1 MIKEAIYKYRIKFSK
16 CSASITHHEMRR
28 MIKDAI
34 VSSGLKYARSKNH
47 PRFNLGPCAG
57 AGEASLCEYADI
69 CLIQES
75 RLDIIASSL
84 APHIIGGYKVA
95 DIKEIPFMLSSV
107 EFLADFAMYNIKGVK
122 ADMEKF
128 SAFRKIECEIEH
140 GNGIKEIKNI
150 KPFIFSI
157 ELNGDEIEIII
168 KLNVLRGISMRQ
180 ILMMLPGFEVNE
192 HELEILRSA
201 LFWQNG
207 RGAFEII

>member
-28 MIKDAI
+28 MVKDAI
-34 VSSGLKYARSKNH
+34 AKSGLKYAQSKNH
-47 PRFNLGPCAG
+47 PRFNLGPGAG
-57 AGEASLCEYADI
+57 SGEASLCEYADI
-69 CLIQES
+69 CLTQES
-75 RLDIIASSL
+75 GLDTIASSL
-84 APHIIGGYKVA
+84 ASHINGGYKIE

-122 ADMEKF
+122 ADTEKF
-128 SAFRKIECEIEH
+128 SACRKIEYEIEY
-140 GNGIKEIKNI
+140 GNGIKEIKDI

-157 ELNGDEIEIII
+157 KLNGNEVEIII

-180 ILMMLPGFEVNE
+180 ILAMLPGFEVNE
-192 HELEILRSA
+192 RELEILRGA

-207 RGAFEII
+207 RGALEIV